1 MTAALERSTRRLAE
15 ARQRGDADDIAE
27 ALALHAN
34 DLLQNGRTGEARLEL
49 DEAAAIHR
57 SRGRVYDEARCT
69 QFAATLCRFEGRLDE
84 AKDRA
89 HRALTLSEFTGP
101 IAVSAHAELGEIAL
115 AEGKGAE
122 AATAYR
128 AALDAGETTGLVD
141 SARAALLRKRAAALT
156 VAAQYQDAVHDLETA
171 HDLLIHAGDRP
182 GALRALI
189 EQATA
194 LQHAGRFPESGR
206 IARRGLDAA
215 LEGDHAALA
224 DLHLLVAAEAL
235 NRRDGAGAMTAA
247 QTARTHALAANA
259 PTSYIGAAVT
269 IAELAESAGDRLK
282 AYEALAVGWATLG
295 DLLGRDLARAT
306 FEPKLKGMRERWG
319 AAAFDDVKK
328 TYEASRQ
335 QARAPHN

>member
-1 MTAALERSTRRLAE
+1 MTAALETSTRRLAE

-57 SRGRVYDEARCT
+57 SRGRAYDEARCT

-84 AKDRA
+84 ARDRA
-89 HRALTLSEFTGP
+89 RRALTLSEFKGP

-115 AEGKGAE
+115 AEGKSAE
-122 AATAYR
+122 AAAAYR
-128 AALDAGETTGLVD
+128 AALDAGEATGLVD

-156 VAAQYQDAVHDLETA
+156 AAAQYQDAVHDLETA

-182 GALRALI
+182 GALRTLI
-189 EQATA
+189 EKATA
-194 LQHAGRFPESGR
+194 LQHAGRFPESER
-206 IARRGLDAA
+206 IARRALDAA
-215 LEGDHAALA
+215 LEAGDHAALA

-235 NRRDGAGAMTAA
+235 NRRDGTAA
-247 QTARTHALAANA
+247 TAAADTARTHALAANA
-259 PTSYIGAAVT
+259 PTSYIGAAIT

-282 AYEALAVGWATLG
+282 AYEALAVGWATLA
-295 DLLGRDLARAT
+295 DLLGRDLARMT
-306 FEPKLKGMRERWG
+306 FEPKLREMRDRWG

-335 QARAPHN
+335 QARAAE